1 METAVKLYTLDTAYN
16 ANTKTIG
23 NVNPAA
29 SDYVLR
35 TFSEQLSSLSDRT
48 LTKVERIDT
57 KDVTAATQA

>member
-1 METAVKLYTLDTAYN
+1 METSLKLYTLDTAYN

-29 SDYVLR
+29 SDYVLHN
-35 TFSEQLSSLSDRT
+35 FGEQLSSLSERT

-57 KDVTAATQA
+57 KDVTAAVQP